1 MLSRSPLDGRRYEP
15 TPRQDVLPHSERLRL
30 LALDV
35 TDPEN
40 FRQAAEAAGPD
51 TLVNNA
57 GLRRASPFEA
67 ALMATVREVFEINVF
82 GTMAVT
88 RQRYGKNRALYELER
103 GPSANGRHRNTSWL
117 NLLVRGGSSCRP
129 AVAQGCQETIV
140 LSQIALR

>member
-57 GLRRASPFEA
+57 GLRRG
-67 ALMATVREVFEINVF
+67 V
-82 GTMAVT
+82 
-88 RQRYGKNRALYELER
+88 
-103 GPSANGRHRNTSWL
+103 
-117 NLLVRGGSSCRP
+117 
-129 AVAQGCQETIV
+129 
-140 LSQIALR
+140 ALRGRLDGNGTRGF